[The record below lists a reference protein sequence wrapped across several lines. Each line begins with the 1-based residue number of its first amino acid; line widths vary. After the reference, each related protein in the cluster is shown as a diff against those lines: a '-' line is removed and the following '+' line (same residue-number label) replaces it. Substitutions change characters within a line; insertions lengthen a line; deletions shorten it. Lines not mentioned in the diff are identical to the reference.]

1 MIARPQLKCGVRCLT
16 VTEEQ
21 IPLYVLIAFLG
32 GCFAGAWTIRS
43 SVLGA
48 ILLTAAI
55 MLDVTAWMTYGFIV
69 NWEPSWGIQNIMAGI
84 LWAGFGMLIFA
95 TVPALVGFGLS
106 VFVVKVCFRKPKR
119 KIRPNAPN
127 NT

>member
-1 MIARPQLKCGVRCLT
+1 MIARPQLQFGVRCLT

-43 SVLGA
+43 GVTGS
-48 ILLTAAI
+48 ILLLAAI
-55 MLDVTAWMTYGFIV
+55 MLDVAAWMTYGFIV
-69 NWEPSWGIQNIMAGI
+69 NWEPSWGIQDIVAGI
-84 LWAGFGMLIFA
+84 LYAGLGLLIFA

-106 VFVVKVCFRKPKR
+106 IFVVKVLSER
-119 KIRPNAPN
+119 
-127 NT
+127 